1 MAGPSFKL
9 GAASALIIG
18 AAILTAPQAPAAQAK
33 KDKMICRTEL
43 ENGSRLKKSRA
54 WACHTAAEWAELRRQ
69 SKANV
74 DHIQNAR
81 MYDSH
86 NCLMPR
92 SC

>member
-1 MAGPSFKL
+1 MPGHSIKL
-9 GAASALIIG
+9 AAASALIIG
-18 AAILTAPQAPAAQAK
+18 TALLNAPEAPAATAK

-54 WACHTAAEWAELRRQ
+54 CHTAAEWAELRRQ
-69 SKANV
+69 SQANV
-74 DHIQNAR
+74 DRIQNAR

-86 NCLMPR
+86 DCLMPR